1 MIIKAAMVK
10 LTKASVLY
18 ANKLVL
24 PKLSNPALQNA
35 EIARKM
41 EVRSPFPHPKR
52 GTNRKLRINAPRASM
67 LKVMRKMERRKS
79 RIEFVSSR
87 LRLSCKVVR
96 LEKLSF

>member
-1 MIIKAAMVK
+1 MVK
-10 LTKASVLY
+10 LTKVSVLY
-18 ANKLVL
+18 DSKLVL
-24 PKLSNPALQNA
+24 PKLSNPALQKA

-52 GTNRKLRINAPRASM
+52 GTKRKLRIKAPSNSI